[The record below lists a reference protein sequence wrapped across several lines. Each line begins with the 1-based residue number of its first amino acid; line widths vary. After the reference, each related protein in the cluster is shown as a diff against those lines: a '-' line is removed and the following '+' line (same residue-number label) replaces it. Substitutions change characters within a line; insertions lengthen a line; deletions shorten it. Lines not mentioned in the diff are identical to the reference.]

1 MVNIII
7 NVSKYIIIILMALY
21 TLSCFWV
28 FRNTSEDIKAQK
40 LNRQIVYVFLIHF
53 LSYLTLA
60 LSYQDK
66 MIQIVIFYGLQI
78 FIATIYMYIYHYIY
92 PNSSRIITNN
102 MCFLLLIGYTMLTRL
117 DFSLAKK
124 QFVIATVSIVIVS
137 FIPFIMDKTKNLR
150 KYGIAYGILGIIA
163 LSSVFVIGVE
173 QYGSVNWISI
183 AGITVQPSEF
193 VKILFGFF
201 IASMLS
207 KSRDLKQVIIIT
219 AFACVHMGILVLEKD
234 LGGALIFFV
243 IFITMIYVGTG
254 KARYLIAYILGGTAM
269 AGLAF
274 ILFKDRLFDHVMV
287 RVNVWRDPW
296 ADISGSGYQI
306 TQSLFAIGSGGF
318 FGTGLTK
325 GSPEVIPVSV
335 SDFIFSAIAE
345 EFGVIFALLLILV
358 CLSCFI
364 TFINIAMKVRNRFYK
379 TMAFGFAICYIFQTF
394 LSIGGVTKFIP
405 STGVTIPLIS
415 YGGSSVF
422 SSLIMFSIMQ
432 GISTIENRESTLDEE
447 KEEKYTKINEKLN
460 RPIIGSAYICTFLIL
475 SLMAYILH
483 FVITEKDVVIAN
495 AANSRLDSFAANVI
509 RGDIETSDGKVI
521 ATNDGDKRYYPYDNL
536 FAHVGGYSTY
546 SKAGIEL
553 VGNYHLLESH
563 AGVAERML
571 HTLREEKNA
580 GDTVIS
586 TLNYDLQ
593 KTAYDALGSADG
605 AVVVMEP
612 DTGKILAMVSKPD
625 FNPNDIDDVW
635 KEANK
640 EGSESSILLNR
651 ASQGMYPPGSTFK
664 ILTTLAYMRQNPK
677 KFEDYQYNCDKEE
690 EIFNG
695 VRVHCIGKKIHGKED
710 LESALANSCNQA
722 YADIGIDLNVNKW
735 KDTLESFLFNKSL
748 PYTDASAVSRFY
760 LDNKTDKGYI
770 PQTAF
775 GQGDTSISPL
785 HNAMITATIANGG
798 LMMKPYLIDSVENY
812 KGKRIKKYSPSS
824 YDTLMTADEV
834 DILTKY
840 MRKVVSDGTAS
851 DYFSGAPY
859 KAAGKTGTA
868 EYDNGNHDYSW
879 FVGFADVENPE
890 VVVSIIVEEADVN
903 GIRATAVA
911 RKIFD
916 AYYEKVEKG
925 HSDEK

>member
-7 NVSKYIIIILMALY
+7 NVSKYFIILLMALY
-21 TLSCFWV
+21 TFSCFFV
-28 FRNTSEDIKAQK
+28 FRNKEEAEKEQK

-60 LSYQDK
+60 LSNHER
-66 MIQIVIFYGLQI
+66 MLAIVIFYGLQI
-78 FIATIYMYIYHYIY
+78 LVATIYMYLYHYIY
-92 PNSSRIITNN
+92 PYSNRVITNN
-102 MCFLLLIGYTMLTRL
+102 MSFMLLIGYTMLTRL

-124 QFVIATVSIVIVS
+124 QFVIATVSLIAVS
-137 FIPFIMDKTKNLR
+137 IIPFIMDKYKNLR
-150 KYGIAYGILGIIA
+150 KYGIAYGILGILA

-183 AGITVQPSEF
+183 AGITIQPSEF

-207 KSRDLKQVIIIT
+207 KSRNLKQVIVIT

-234 LGGALIFFV
+234 LGGALIFFI

-254 KARYLIAYILGGTAM
+254 KARYLVAFVAGGFAM

-274 ILFKDRLFDHVMV
+274 LLFKDKLFDHVMV

-306 TQSLFAIGSGGF
+306 TQSLFAIGSGGY
-318 FGTGLTK
+318 FGAGLTK
-325 GSPEVIPVSV
+325 GSPNVIPVSV

-364 TFINIAMKVRNRFYK
+364 TFISIAMKVENRFYK

-415 YGGSSVF
+415 YGGSSVL
-422 SSLIMFSIMQ
+422 SSLVMFSIMQ
-432 GISTIENRESTLDEE
+432 GISTIENKESKLDEE
-447 KEEKYTKINEKLN
+447 KQEKNHQLNEKLN
-460 RPIIGSAYICTFLIL
+460 RPIIGSAYIWSFLVIA
-475 SLMAYILH
+475 LMAYIMN
-483 FVITEKDVVIAN
+483 FMITKKDVVIAN
-495 AANSRLDSFAANVI
+495 AANSRLDTYAANVI
-509 RGDIETSDGKVI
+509 RGDIVTSDGKTI
-521 ATNDGDKRYYPYDNL
+521 ATNKGSKRYYPYDDL

-546 SKAGIEL
+546 SKAGLEL
-553 VGNYHLLESH
+553 VGNYHLSDSH
-563 AGVAERML
+563 AGFTERAL
-571 HTLREEKNA
+571 HALREEKNN
-580 GDTVIS
+580 GDTVVS
-586 TLNYDLQ
+586 TLDYDLQ
-593 KTAYDALGSADG
+593 KTAYDALGNANG
-605 AVVVMEP
+605 AVVAMEP
-612 DTGKILAMVSKPD
+612 STGKILAMVSKPD
-625 FNPNDIDDVW
+625 FDPNNIDVVW
-635 KEANK
+635 KEANE
-640 EGSESSILLNR
+640 EGSKSSVLLNR
-651 ASQGMYPPGSTFK
+651 ASQGMYAPGSTFK
-664 ILTTLAYMRQNPK
+664 ILTTLAYMRQYPRK
-677 KFEDYQYNCDKEE
+677 YEDYHYNCAEVDH
-690 EIFNG
+690 IFNG
-695 VRVHCIGKKIHGKED
+695 VKVHCYNKKIHGEENLED
-710 LESALANSCNQA
+710 ALSNSCNQA
-722 YADIGIDLNVNKW
+722 YADIGTELNVGKW
-735 KDTLESFLFNKSL
+735 RDTLESFLFNKSL

-760 LDNKTDKGYI
+760 LDNKSDKGYI

-812 KGKRIKKYSPSS
+812 KGKRVKKYSPDS
-824 YDTLMTADEV
+824 YDTLLTEDEV
-834 DILTKY
+834 NVLTKY
-840 MRKVVSDGTAS
+840 MRRVVTDGTAA
-851 DYFSGAPY
+851 DYFAGVSY

-879 FVGFADVENPE
+879 FVGFNDIDNPGI
-890 VVVSIIVEEADVN
+890 VVSIIVEEADVN
-903 GIRATAVA
+903 GVRATAIA

-916 AYYEKVEKG
+916 KYYDSFEK
-925 HSDEK
+925 